1 MWSETRRPEFLHQ
14 VIGHGEIKSNLNRY
28 LTTKPYTDVFL
39 LHGPPGIGKTTMA
52 LASIRS
58 NGMEPLEINASQSMR
73 SHDDVS
79 NLINSCRHTRSIS
92 SLIRGDQK
100 TMCLVLDEIDGSDPH
115 AQRKL
120 AAWMTSEERKLPVLM
135 TCNEVPR
142 ILKDN
147 PRVQIHRCFPP
158 KPADLQELFPT
169 YDVNALSKRFKHDVR
184 RIMQFLQYGESD
196 LLPSATLPTDCSP
209 EVSHIL
215 KQRMWIEK
223 DPMVQSIESEIP
235 AVRYPRSGSRRDT
248 SKV

>member
-1 MWSETRRPEFLHQ
+1 MWSETRRPEFLDQ
-14 VIGHGEIKSNLNRY
+14 VVGHADIKSHLSRY
-28 LTTKPYTDVFL
+28 LTTRPYTSVFL

-52 LASIRS
+52 LASVRT

-73 SHDDVS
+73 SHDDVN
-79 NLINSCRHTRSIS
+79 NLMNSCRHTRSIS

-100 TMCLVLDEIDGSDPH
+100 PMCLILDEIDGSDPH

-120 AAWMTSEERKLPVLM
+120 AAWMTSEERKIPILM

-147 PRVQIHRCFPP
+147 PKVEVHRCFPP
-158 KPADLQELFPT
+158 KAAELQELFPT
-169 YDVNALSKRFKHDVR
+169 HDVAALSKRFKHDVR

-196 LLPSATLPTDCSP
+196 VLPSATLPTECSP

-223 DPMVQSIESEIP
+223 DPMVHSIETETP
-235 AVRYPRSGSRRDT
+235 AARCRG
-248 SKV
+248 